1 MKKFIFIFA
10 IVLTVTIGAFAQFGF
25 LQKLQGNSN
34 ASDNQGSK
42 VSSIKNMFSDA
53 GKVLKGVGGIGLQE
67 ELTIGNSVAVQIVS
81 KYGGLVRDPAINRR
95 VNLVGKSLAYYCD
108 RPDLNFRFGV
118 LNSPTVNAF
127 STPGGYVFIT
137 RGLYDLIQN
146 NDQLAGVLA
155 HEITHVTRKH
165 ALKIIERGQFF
176 EGITGLASDAGTVS
190 KKPDLTRYSKGVDQI
205 TTTLFEKGFDPQTE
219 FDADKGGFNLAAT
232 VGYAPNG
239 LEQCL
244 QTLQQHESPNMTVFP
259 THPPLD
265 KRIEKLE
272 SYQAGGL

>member
-1 MKKFIFIFA
+1 MKKFIFIFTFFLMA
-10 IVLTVTIGAFAQFGF
+10 AVGAFAQFGF
-25 LQKLQGNSN
+25 LQKFQVNTNNSG
-34 ASDNQGSK
+34 SLDSK
-42 VSSIKNMFSDA
+42 VSSIKNIFGNA
-53 GKVLKGVGGIGLQE
+53 GKVLKGVSGIGLQE
-67 ELTIGNSVAVQIVS
+67 ELTIGNSVAVQIVT
-81 KYGGLVRDPAINRR
+81 KYGGLVRDEAITKR

-127 STPGGYVFIT
+127 SAPGGYVFIT
-137 RGLYDLIQN
+137 RGLYDLVQN

-165 ALKIIERGQFF
+165 ALKIIARGQFF
-176 EGITGLASDAGTVS
+176 EGVGGLASDAGTIA
-190 KKPDLTRYSKGVDQI
+190 KKSDLTRYSQGVGQI

-219 FDADKGGFNLAAT
+219 FDADEGGFKLAAT
-232 VGYAPNG
+232 VGYAPDG

-244 QTLQQHESPNMTVFP
+244 QTLKQHEAPNVTIFP

-265 KRIEKLE
+265 KRIGKLQ
-272 SYQAGGL
+272 SYQTSGI

>member
-53 GKVLKGVGGIGLQE
+53 GKVLKGVGG
-67 ELTIGNSVAVQIVS
+67 
-81 KYGGLVRDPAINRR
+81 
-95 VNLVGKSLAYYCD
+95 
-108 RPDLNFRFGV
+108 
-118 LNSPTVNAF
+118 
-127 STPGGYVFIT
+127 
-137 RGLYDLIQN
+137 
-146 NDQLAGVLA
+146 
-155 HEITHVTRKH
+155 
-165 ALKIIERGQFF
+165 
-176 EGITGLASDAGTVS
+176 
-190 KKPDLTRYSKGVDQI
+190 KKPDLTHYSKGVGQI

-219 FDADKGGFNLAAT
+219 FDADKGGFKLAAT

-244 QTLQQHESPNMTVFP
+244 QTLQQHESPNMTIFP

>member
-1 MKKFIFIFA
+1 MKKIIFIFA
-10 IVLTVTIGAFAQFGF
+10 FVVMAAIGAFAQFGF
-25 LQKLQGNSN
+25 LDKLQGITNS
-34 ASDNQGSK
+34 SPSQDSK
-42 VSSIKNMFSDA
+42 ISSIKNMFGSA
-53 GKVLKGVGGIGLQE
+53 GKALKGLTGIGLQE
-67 ELTIGNSVAVQIVS
+67 ELTIGNSVAIQIVA
-81 KYGGLVRDPAINRR
+81 KYGGLVRDEAITKR

-108 RPDLNFRFGV
+108 RPELDFHFGV

-127 STPGGYVFIT
+127 SAPGGYVFIT
-137 RGLYDLIQN
+137 RGLYDMVQD

-176 EGITGLASDAGTVS
+176 EGVTGLASEAGTVA
-190 KKPDLTRYSKGVDQI
+190 KKQNLTRYSQGVGQI

-219 FDADKGGFNLAAT
+219 FDADKGGFKLAAT

-244 QTLQQHESPNMTVFP
+244 QTLQQHETPNTTIFP

-265 KRIEKLE
+265 KRIGKLE
-272 SYQAGGL
+272 SYQAGGF

>member
-10 IVLTVTIGAFAQFGF
+10 FVVMAAIGAFAQFGF
-25 LQKLQGNSN
+25 LQRLQGNSG
-34 ASDNQGSK
+34 GSGSQANGIHPFK
-42 VSSIKNMFSDA
+42 MLTDA

-67 ELTIGNSVAVQIVS
+67 ELTIGNSVAVQIVA
-81 KYGGLVRDPAINRR
+81 KYGGLVRDEAINRR

-127 STPGGYVFIT
+127 SAPGGYVFIT
-137 RGLYDLIQN
+137 RGLYDMVQD

-165 ALKIIERGQFF
+165 ALKIIARGEFF
-176 EGITGLASDAGTVS
+176 EGVAGLASDAGTII
-190 KKPDLTRYSKGVDQI
+190 KKQDLTRYSQGVGQI

-219 FDADKGGFNLAAT
+219 FDADKGAFQLAAT

-239 LEQCL
+239 LQECL
-244 QTLQQHESPNMTVFP
+244 QTLQQHETPNTTIFP

-265 KRIEKLE
+265 ERIAKLE
-272 SYQAGGL
+272 SYQADGL